1 MDLPAVSNTMLK
13 KNIFLKYRNSPAV
26 KSLGIYTFTNFF
38 GKGVA
43 FLLLPYFT
51 NVLTKSD
58 IGLISLFSSAIIF
71 LMPFISMGVLQSA
84 STDYFKLSKKDFRDF
99 FSTGLLLPVGVFLLS
114 LGVFYILR
122 NVFTDKYDFPL
133 SFIWLIPVVTF
144 LSFISQHAINLIRN
158 EENPNL
164 FMKAVL
170 GRLFLEIGLA
180 IALISGL
187 KMAWDGRITGIV
199 ISYALFALYAFYFFI
214 NRGYLFGE
222 IKKQVIKEELIFSVP
237 IVVMQFS
244 VFCMNYS
251 DGFFLS
257 RFTNDN
263 NAEVGVYS
271 IACIFGS
278 IIVTLCS
285 ALLQYIL
292 PRIYK
297 MLSEPKIDYPAIRKL
312 FWVYMGIMTAGLLL
326 LLLFVPLAYRF
337 MVNKTYR
344 PGLDYYWLIC
354 IGYYFWTIAYL
365 FFSFLLYYRHKRK
378 IIGLSAAFACISL
391 TSNYFF
397 IKNMSSM
404 VAAISVFCSYFIVLM
419 ITLFFTRKQMS
430 FIFKRTQ
437 P

>member
-1 MDLPAVSNTMLK
+1 
-13 KNIFLKYRNSPAV
+13 
-26 KSLGIYTFTNFF
+26 
-38 GKGVA
+38 
-43 FLLLPYFT
+43 
-51 NVLTKSD
+51 
-58 IGLISLFSSAIIF
+58 
-71 LMPFISMGVLQSA
+71 
-84 STDYFKLSKKDFRDF
+84 
-99 FSTGLLLPVGVFLLS
+99 
-114 LGVFYILR
+114 
-122 NVFTDKYDFPL
+122 
-133 SFIWLIPVVTF
+133 
-144 LSFISQHAINLIRN
+144 
-158 EENPNL
+158 
-164 FMKAVL
+164 
-170 GRLFLEIGLA
+170 
-180 IALISGL
+180 
-187 KMAWDGRITGIV
+187 
-199 ISYALFALYAFYFFI
+199 
-214 NRGYLFGE
+214 
-222 IKKQVIKEELIFSVP
+222 
-237 IVVMQFS
+237 
-244 VFCMNYS
+244 
-251 DGFFLS
+251 
-257 RFTNDN
+257 
-263 NAEVGVYS
+263 VYS

-297 MLSEPKIDYPAIRKL
+297 MLSEPKIDYQAIRKL

-404 VAAISVFCSYFIVLM
+404 GAATSVFCSYFIVLM

-430 FIFKRTQ
+430 FIFKRSQ

>member
-1 MDLPAVSNTMLK
+1 MLK
-13 KNIFLKYRNSPAV
+13 KDILLKYKNSPAV
-26 KSLGIYTFTNFF
+26 KSLGLYTFTNFF

-51 NVLTKSD
+51 NVLSKSD
-58 IGLISLFSSAIIF
+58 IGLISLFSASIIF

-84 STDYFKLSKKDFRDF
+84 STDYFKLNKKDFSDYF
-99 FSTGLLLPVGVFLLS
+99 TSSFLLPTGVFILS
-114 LGVFYILR
+114 LGIFYLFR
-122 NVFTDKYDFPL
+122 NSFIEKYNFPV

-144 LSFISQHAINLIRN
+144 LSFISQHVINLIRN
-158 EENPNL
+158 EEKPKL
-164 FMKAVL
+164 FMAAVL
-170 GRLFLEIGLA
+170 GRLFIEISLA
-180 IALISGL
+180 ILFISGL
-187 KMAWDGRITGIV
+187 KMAWEGRIMGIT
-199 ISYALFALYAFYFFI
+199 ISFAVFAVYAFYFFVSK
-214 NRGYLFGE
+214 GFLFGS
-222 IKKQVIKEELIFSVP
+222 IKKQVLKDELIFSVP
-237 IVVMQFS
+237 IIIMQFS

-257 RFTNDN
+257 RFTTDN

-297 MLSEPKIDYPAIRKL
+297 MLSEPVINYTSIRRL
-312 FWVYMGIMTAGLLL
+312 FLAYIALMTAGLLL
-326 LLLFVPLAYRF
+326 LLLFVPFAYKF
-337 MVNKTYR
+337 MVHKDYL
-344 PGLDYYWLIC
+344 PGLDYYYLIC
-354 IGYYFWTIAYL
+354 IGYYLWTIAYL
-365 FFSFLLYYRHKRK
+365 FFSFLLYYKHKRK

-397 IKNMSSM
+397 IKNMGSTG
-404 VAAISVFCSYFIVLM
+404 AAISVFCSYLIVLM

-430 FIFKRTQ
+430 FIFKKNTTKIN
-437 P
+437 

>member
-1 MDLPAVSNTMLK
+1 MINKET
-13 KNIFLKYRNSPAV
+13 FLKYRNSPAAR
-26 KSLGIYTFTNFF
+26 SLGIYTFTNFF

-51 NVLTKSD
+51 NVLSKSD
-58 IGLISLFSSAIIF
+58 VGLISLFSSAIIF

-84 STDYFKLSKKDFRDF
+84 STDYFKLSKQDFRDF
-99 FSTGLLLPVGVFLLS
+99 FTTGLLLPTGVFIIS
-114 LGVFYILR
+114 LVVFYLFR
-122 NVFTDKYDFPL
+122 DVLFTNYHFPV

-144 LSFISQHAINLIRN
+144 LSFISQHVINLIRN

-164 FMKAVL
+164 FMRSVL

-180 IALISGL
+180 IVLISGF
-187 KMAWDGRITGIV
+187 KMAWEGRVAGIL
-199 ISYALFALYAFYFFI
+199 ISYAAFAVFAVYFLL
-214 NRGYLFGE
+214 NRNYIFG
-222 IKKQVIKEELIFSVP
+222 KFRKDVIREELIFSVP
-237 IVVMQFS
+237 VVTMQFS

-257 RFTNDN
+257 RFTHDN

-271 IACIFGS
+271 IACVFGS

-297 MLSEPKIDYPAIRKL
+297 MLSEQKIDYKAIQKL
-312 FWVYMGIMTAGLLL
+312 FWIYIGIMTAGLAA

-337 MVNKTYR
+337 MIHDAYR
-344 PGLDYYWLIC
+344 PGLNYYYLIC

-397 IKNMSSM
+397 VKNMGSM
-404 VAAISVFCSYFIVLM
+404 GAAISVFCSYFVVLM
-419 ITLFFTRKQMS
+419 ITLFFTRKQMG
-430 FIFKRTQ
+430 FIFKKAHPQ
-437 P
+437 N